1 MPCRPRRAGEGG
13 EVKEPRTPE
22 GFMDLLRGLGACWEA
37 KEWADGKTLRESWN
51 TCERGD
57 WMLWL
62 AARVGADRKR
72 LVLAACACAR
82 LSLKYVSPGE
92 DRPRVAIETAEKWAH
107 GEATI
112 EEVKAAAAAYAAA
125 ADAAAYAADAVNAA
139 GTYAAAAAYA
149 AYAADAVN
157 AAGTY
162 AAAAAYAAAADAA
175 AYAAYTAA
183 ADAAADAAAYAADA
197 AGTAAYAADAAA
209 YAADDAGTART
220 KTLRDCADILRTF
233 FPALTPR

>member
-125 ADAAAYAADAVNAA
+125 ADAAAYAA
-139 GTYAAAAAYA
+139 
-149 AYAADAVN
+149 
-157 AAGTY
+157 
-162 AAAAAYAAAADAA
+162 
-175 AYAAYTAA
+175 YTAA